1 MLRTVPR
8 RHGCLIVG
16 DLNTPAVS
24 EPGVCGPAVVQQQ
37 IQQQDQAEFQDILR
51 KHQCCIL
58 NSWSGTGNNMRT
70 YIPPGDVDGQRG
82 TQIDFVIARDALAD
96 DISKR
101 AGPLL
106 SPPVDADIVPS
117 QPLSHCHD
125 YRSNTQRPP
134 VGLKPR
140 QVQQE
145 LHDPNRTYMFQ
156 ALVQPALA
164 VTEPEDELDQV
175 LLQGWRLSQQLAPP
189 PTAPRQSLDL
199 QAQHHTVRG
208 NILLMWQQRA
218 SLRALAGTGQVE
230 QGGRSLKTLW
240 DAWAVTAKLQATT
253 RQLRRECRRRKTLR
267 ILEAVNSEN
276 IHQAAKKF
284 GPKQVRRRLQLRST
298 EGQIQSQEAELQ
310 QILKY
315 FRTLFA
321 GPIHT
326 PVTLSQDMEFAEE
339 ELQQALGRLA
349 AGKAMPTPSAPAA
362 LWETSGPKAAP
373 ALLRQ
378 FNHYLR
384 AGTTTLPLRFNLS
397 ELVVI
402 PKPGKPLRSPEQLR
416 PINLLSLQA
425 KTLGAMIA
433 ARLQPYAADFL
444 QKIPQYAYLGGRSL
458 GMALERVAGH
468 CSMVRRLLK
477 DQPQTLHA
485 RRAGRRAAKV
495 CGGVPLSLDVVQS
508 LRQGALARPGSGL
521 ERCTGSGKPH
531 RTDHADPPTGVCPD
545 LPQRLH
551 GLCSNGEGTQAGM
564 RAGANPLD
572 NLPGWVL
579 KGLHQPPL
587 LDVTTGNTTYADD
600 FHFGWTIHTG
610 LDMER
615 PMRP

>member
-1 MLRTVPR
+1 MISPR
-8 RHGCLIVG
+8 GLGPFRPPFEPTSGCRH
-16 DLNTPAVS
+16 
-24 EPGVCGPAVVQQQ
+24 
-37 IQQQDQAEFQDILR
+37 R
-51 KHQCCIL
+51 
-58 NSWSGTGNNMRT
+58 
-70 YIPPGDVDGQRG
+70 
-82 TQIDFVIARDALAD
+82 
-96 DISKR
+96 
-101 AGPLL
+101 PLTASVTL
-106 SPPVDADIVPS
+106 PRLPK
-117 QPLSHCHD
+117 
-125 YRSNTQRPP
+125 YTQRPP

-208 NILLMWQQRA
+208 DILLMWQQRA

-362 LWETSGPKAAP
+362 LWK
-373 ALLRQ
+373 
-378 FNHYLR
+378 
-384 AGTTTLPLRFNLS
+384 
-397 ELVVI
+397 LVA
-402 PKPGKPLRSPEQLR
+402 Q
-416 PINLLSLQA
+416 
-425 KTLGAMIA
+425 
-433 ARLQPYAADFL
+433 RL
-444 QKIPQYAYLGGRSL
+444 
-458 GMALERVAGH
+458 
-468 CSMVRRLLK
+468 RRLFY
-477 DQPQTLHA
+477 DNSITT
-485 RRAGRRAAKV
+485 
-495 CGGVPLSLDVVQS
+495 CGQAP
-508 LRQGALARPGSGL
+508 
-521 ERCTGSGKPH
+521 PH
-531 RTDHADPPTGVCPD
+531 YR
-545 LPQRLH
+545 
-551 GLCSNGEGTQAGM
+551 
-564 RAGANPLD
+564 
-572 NLPGWVL
+572 
-579 KGLHQPPL
+579 
-587 LDVTTGNTTYADD
+587 
-600 FHFGWTIHTG
+600 
-610 LDMER
+610 
-615 PMRP
+615 